1 MSRKLRYAL
10 VEWPRLAAQVT
21 GPQNRMVI
29 VHEEGRIVEAS
40 APLADW
46 QAGMPLERARNIYV
60 QAVFVRR
67 DRAREKAAHN
77 ALACHLGCFS
87 PRMKAKGPGRFLLQ
101 DPDID
106 GLAGFVAQ
114 HTELRAAAASCA
126 DWTHLAAY
134 TASFATLRMVC
145 SEAAFLAGTPVGA
158 LACGVLGENGAE
170 VAERLQL
177 FGLHDLFAVR
187 RRLTRRH
194 LRAQFGARTGALLDN
209 ILRPGRQPV
218 VPVYVPDREIETAH
232 ELDIPSAAGK
242 PWIRA
247 AILLLAEHLARKL
260 QGMAALTL
268 ALEAFVPERG
278 TVSTRYM
285 APRGL
290 SSISDLQRLAGRLHE
305 SLCHRLGTHEILSL
319 RLAAGGLVQLACAQG
334 HFFTPRTEEPA
345 LRRAILLLQKR
356 YGQEALLR
364 AERKDSLFPE
374 KRLALKPLT

>member
-1 MSRKLRYAL
+1 MPKMLRYAL
-10 VEWPRLAAQVT
+10 IEWPCLAAQVT
-21 GPQNRMVI
+21 GPRDRVVI

-40 APLADW
+40 SPLANW
-46 QAGMPLERARNIYV
+46 QAGMPLGRARKIYV

-77 ALACHLGCFS
+77 ALAHHLGCFS
-87 PRMKAKGPGRFLLQ
+87 PRMEAKGPGCFLLQ

-106 GLAGFVAQ
+106 DLAGFVAQ
-114 HTELRAAAASCA
+114 HTELRAAASSCA
-126 DWTHLAAY
+126 DWARLAAY
-134 TASFATLRMVC
+134 MASFATLRLVC
-145 SEAAFLAGTPVGA
+145 NEAAFLASTPVAA
-158 LACGVLGENGAE
+158 LACGILGETGAE

-194 LRAQFGARTGALLDN
+194 LRAQFGARTGALLDG

-218 VPVYVPDREIETAH
+218 VPVYVPDREIEAAH

-268 ALEAFVPERG
+268 ALEAFALERG

-290 SSISDLQRLAGRLHE
+290 SSTTDLQRLACRLHE
-305 SLCHRLGTHEILSL
+305 SLCHQLGTHEILSL
-319 RLAAGGLVQLACAQG
+319 RLAAGDLVQLAYAQG

-374 KRLALKPLT
+374 KRLALKPLA